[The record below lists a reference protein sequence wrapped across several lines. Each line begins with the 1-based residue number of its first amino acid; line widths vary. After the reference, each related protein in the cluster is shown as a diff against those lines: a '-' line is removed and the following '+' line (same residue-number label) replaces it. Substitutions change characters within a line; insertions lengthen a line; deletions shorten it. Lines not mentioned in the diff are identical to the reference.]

1 MPPHTQK
8 TKILVH
14 LDEQCRQIAKR
25 VLDDIEWNMRQ
36 REPAGFINYPLLD
49 LQNNFLGDKTLNS
62 EKIDVQD
69 LEIMPGF
76 QKIQSLCS
84 NKFYRL
90 AIDAYM
96 DFNQPNSERLLKLT
110 VDGW

>member
-1 MPPHTQK
+1 MSHTQK
-8 TKILVH
+8 AKILVH

-36 REPAGFINYPLLD
+36 RDPAGFINYPLVD
-49 LQNNFLGDKTLNS
+49 LENNPLGDEMLHTS
-62 EKIDVQD
+62 KIDIQD
-69 LEIMPGF
+69 IETMPGF
-76 QKIQSLCS
+76 QKIQSLCG

-96 DFNQPNSERLLKLT
+96 DFNQSKPARLLKLT